1 MSSESLKQAQKK
13 YREGHKEKI
22 GEIAKKANKKYI
34 EKIHNDEE
42 YKAKRRAYYK
52 AYYERNK
59 AKVIEKVKAYQ
70 TKKGKGEYVYSLE
83 LLSVEPPETE
93 SPSEPSEGL

>member
-13 YREGHKEKI
+13 YRKNNKEII
-22 GEIAKKANKKYI
+22 GKIAKKANKKYI
-34 EKIHNDEE
+34 DKIHDEEE

-59 AKVIEKVKAYQ
+59 AKVIERVKAYQ
-70 TKKGKGEYVYSLE
+70 TRQGKGEYVYSLE
-83 LLSVEPPETE
+83 LLSVEPPEDE
-93 SPSEPSEGL
+93 SPSQPSEGL